1 LTDLR
6 VEADRVQI
14 QSNGMVARHIE
25 ELSIDVNGKS
35 NVDRKVVESMRETR
49 DAREAERVSKS
60 ELMYTNCRDIRD
72 EADIIQGKISE
83 FEVLLLAFAD

>member
-1 LTDLR
+1 
-6 VEADRVQI
+6 
-14 QSNGMVARHIE
+14 MVARHIQ
-25 ELSIDVNGKS
+25 ELSIEVNRKS
-35 NVDRKVVESMRETR
+35 NVDRKLVDSSRETR